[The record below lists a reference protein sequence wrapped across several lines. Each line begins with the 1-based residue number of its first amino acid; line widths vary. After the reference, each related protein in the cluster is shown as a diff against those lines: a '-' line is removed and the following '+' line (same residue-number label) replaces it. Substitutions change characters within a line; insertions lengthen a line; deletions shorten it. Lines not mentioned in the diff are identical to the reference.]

1 MNEIKQKIKE
11 LEEVYTKNVIYV
23 KNNIN
28 IPELIKD
35 FKFLLSENERL
46 INLNKNLL
54 ETINKLKRRSKSND

>member
-11 LEEVYTKNVIYV
+11 LEEVYNKNIIYV

>member
-1 MNEIKQKIKE
+1 MNEIKQKIEE
-11 LEEVYTKNVIYV
+11 LEEIYNKNVIYV